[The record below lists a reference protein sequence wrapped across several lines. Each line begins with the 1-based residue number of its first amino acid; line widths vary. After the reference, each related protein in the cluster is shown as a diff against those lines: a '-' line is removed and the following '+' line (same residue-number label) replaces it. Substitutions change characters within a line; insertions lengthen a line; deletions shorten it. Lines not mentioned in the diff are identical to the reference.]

1 MVLSLILESSL
12 FQDGNELGDLTF
24 HVNSLSFQSVHT
36 APAWKGG
43 ARAQVTIATGTK
55 IAASSQPP
63 SMPLLTPGR
72 VPCSSPWLAATSG
85 HLLQLLCLLNNAYLV
100 SIIEIY

>member
-1 MVLSLILESSL
+1 MSW
-12 FQDGNELGDLTF
+12 GDLTF
-24 HVNSLSFQSVHT
+24 HMNSLSLQFVHT
-36 APAWKGG
+36 TPAWKGG
-43 ARAQVTIATGTK
+43 ARAQVTIATVTK

-63 SMPLLTPGR
+63 SMPLLSPGR